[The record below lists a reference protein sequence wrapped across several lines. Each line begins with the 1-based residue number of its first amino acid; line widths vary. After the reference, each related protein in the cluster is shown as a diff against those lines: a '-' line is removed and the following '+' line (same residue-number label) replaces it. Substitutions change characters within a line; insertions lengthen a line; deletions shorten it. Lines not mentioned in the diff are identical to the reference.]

1 MNKTSTGGSGVIDQV
16 KLDAHRELFG
26 FFAGQLVYPD
36 KETFASIQE
45 GGEEAFPASVMEPV
59 SKYREQM
66 LARSMEE
73 IEELYVDT
81 FDFEKSSTLY
91 MTYFKYEDSK
101 DRGQLL
107 TSLKLVYEMFGMEM
121 VDRELPDFLPLM
133 LEFLYAADWLH
144 HPHGLMAMQTVISIL
159 EDGTYQLMKSLESK
173 GNPYYPL
180 IKALR
185 ETFKLCLSQEVKVHE
200 PV

>member
-1 MNKTSTGGSGVIDQV
+1 MIDLA
-16 KLDAHRELFG
+16 KLDEHRELFG

-36 KETFASIQE
+36 KETFAWIRES
-45 GGEEAFPASVMEPV
+45 GEEVLPSTVIEPV
-59 SKYREQM
+59 TNYREQM
-66 LARSMEE
+66 LALSMEE

-91 MTYFKYEDSK
+91 MTFFKYEDSK

-107 TSLKLVYEMFGMEM
+107 TSLKAVYEMFGMQM
-121 VDRELPDFLPLM
+121 IDRELPDYLPLM
-133 LEFLYAADWLH
+133 LEFLSAAEWLG
-144 HPHGLMAMQTVISIL
+144 HPHGETGMFTVLTIL
-159 EDGTYQLMKSLESK
+159 EDGTYQLMKSLEKK
-173 GNPYYPL
+173 GNPYYEL

-200 PV
+200 SV

>member
-1 MNKTSTGGSGVIDQV
+1 MNTFHAT
-16 KLDAHRELFG
+16 DA
-26 FFAGQLVYPD
+26 
-36 KETFASIQE
+36 I
-45 GGEEAFPASVMEPV
+45 
-59 SKYREQM
+59 
-66 LARSMEE
+66 
-73 IEELYVDT
+73 
-81 FDFEKSSTLY
+81 
-91 MTYFKYEDSK
+91 
-101 DRGQLL
+101 QLL
-107 TSLKLVYEMFGMEM
+107 GEMKERYDEILTPQALEFVAKLQRKFNPERLRLMNLRKERQARIDAG
-121 VDRELPDFLPLM
+121 ELPDFLPLM